1 MIRESYINDRG
12 VGSEEGLTLFG
23 LPLLF
28 LTRRL

>member
-12 VGSEEGLTLFG
+12 VGSEEGLTLFS
-23 LPLLF
+23 LPLL